1 MSIDYMLPAEVNFPP
16 SLKRVGVVNNAPV
29 TPDNHFIVKEKE
41 TQKEIGNETFHQT
54 RYFNGESQVTTEA
67 LAEALAKGNYFD
79 EVVICDSALR
89 MNDST
94 PHENI
99 LNREE
104 VNQLAKQLD
113 VDCLISL
120 ENIQLKE
127 VRKIQFLP
135 EWRIYQGTVDVKVYP
150 TIRIYIPN
158 RNGPMVTL
166 RTSDS
171 IFWEKEDYSKSY
183 VRSKLISDKEM
194 LQQSSDF
201 AGNIPVNHLL
211 PYWKTD
217 TRYYFTGG
225 SANMRDAAVYIKE
238 KNWEGAIKL
247 WKQTYES
254 KTGKQKM
261 YAAYNIALG
270 YEMQD
275 SIETA
280 KDWATKAQKVAIKI
294 DKVDNKMGQELI
306 PDIVPNY
313 LFTTRYLGELQ
324 TREENLSQLK
334 IQMQRFN
341 SDF

>member
-16 SLKRVGVVNNAPV
+16 SLKRVGVVNNMPV
-29 TPDNHFIVKEKE
+29 VPDGHFIIKEDTQEVK
-41 TQKEIGNETFHQT
+41 GNEILHKM
-54 RYFNGESQVTTEA
+54 RYFNGKSQVTTEA

-89 MNDST
+89 VNDAD

-99 LNREE
+99 LSREE
-104 VNQLAKQLD
+104 VDQLTKQLD

-135 EWRIYQGTVDVKVYP
+135 EWKIYQGTVDVKVYP

-158 RNGPMVTL
+158 RSGPMVAL

-171 IFWEKEDYSKSY
+171 IFWEKENYSKSY
-183 VRSKLISDKEM
+183 VRSKLINDEDI
-194 LQQSSDF
+194 LQQASDF
-201 AGNIPVNHLL
+201 AGSVPVNHLL

-225 SANMRDAAVYIKE
+225 SANMRDAAIYIKE

-280 KDWATKAQKVAIKI
+280 KDWATKAQKVALKI
-294 DKVDNKMGQELI
+294 DRIDSNIKQKII
-306 PDIVPNY
+306 PDLVPDFF
-313 LFTTRYLGELQ
+313 FTTKYLEELQ
-324 TREENLSQLK
+324 EREDGMSRLK

-341 SDF
+341 GDF

>member
-16 SLKRVGVVNNAPV
+16 SLKRVGVVNNMPV
-29 TPDNHFIVKEKE
+29 VPDGHSIIKEDTQEVK
-41 TQKEIGNETFHQT
+41 GNEILHQM
-54 RYFNGESQVTTEA
+54 RYFNGKSQVTTEA

-89 MNDST
+89 VNDAE

-99 LNREE
+99 LSREE
-104 VNQLAKQLD
+104 VDQLTKQLD

-135 EWRIYQGTVDVKVYP
+135 EWKIYQGTVDVKVYP

-158 RNGPMVTL
+158 RSAPMIAL

-171 IFWEKEDYSKSY
+171 IFWEKENYRKSY
-183 VRSKLISDKEM
+183 VRSKLINDEDM
-194 LQQSSDF
+194 LQQASDF
-201 AGNIPVNHLL
+201 AGSVPVNHLL

-225 SANMRDAAVYIKE
+225 SANMRDAAIYIKE

-280 KDWATKAQKVAIKI
+280 KDWATKAQKVALKI
-294 DKVDNKMGQELI
+294 DKIDSNIKQKII
-306 PDIVPNY
+306 PDLVPDFF
-313 LFTTRYLGELQ
+313 FTTKYLEELQ
-324 TREENLSQLK
+324 EREDGMSRLK

-341 SDF
+341 GDF